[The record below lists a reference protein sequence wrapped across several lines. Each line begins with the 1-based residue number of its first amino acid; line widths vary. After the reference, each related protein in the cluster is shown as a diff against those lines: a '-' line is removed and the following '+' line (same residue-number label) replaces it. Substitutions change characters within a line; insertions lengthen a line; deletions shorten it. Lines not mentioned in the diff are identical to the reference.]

1 LMFTLLYL
9 HTSKL
14 VPMSV
19 VPINLQAGISSF
31 VMLSI
36 PFFILAGY
44 VMTEGGLSRRLT
56 EFVITIVGRFR
67 GGMLQVIVVCM
78 YIMSGISG
86 SKVADVAA
94 VGTTMKT
101 VMHKERY
108 DPGETA
114 AVLASGAI
122 MGETVPPSIAML
134 VLASVTSLSI
144 GTMFAAGLLP
154 AAVMALCLMVLIYFR
169 SKHRA
174 GTTTRHTPR
183 EIARAG
189 LSAIPALV
197 APIILIGGIVSG
209 IATPT
214 EVSSTAVIY
223 ALLLSALFYRSL
235 TPQRLWRVMART
247 AAQAGM
253 VLFITS
259 TASTLSWSLTLAKV
273 PQRIAGLFT
282 VLHGSAWLF
291 MLATIVTLVLMGA
304 LLEGLPALL
313 IFGPLLL
320 PMVATFGIDP
330 IQYGMVIIIAMGVG
344 AFSPPIGVGMFVTCS
359 IAGTTMENAARHM
372 GPYLIVLVIGL
383 LLVAFI
389 PWFSLIVPRLLHMV

>member
-1 LMFTLLYL
+1 
-9 HTSKL
+9 
-14 VPMSV
+14 
-19 VPINLQAGISSF
+19 
-31 VMLSI
+31 MLSI

-56 EFVITIVGRFR
+56 EFVITLVGRFR

-78 YIMSGISG
+78 YIVSGISG
-86 SKVADVAA
+86 SKIADVAA
-94 VGTTMKT
+94 VGTTMKDT
-101 VMHKERY
+101 MRKEGY
-108 DPGETA
+108 DAGETA

-144 GTMFAAGLLP
+144 GTLFVAGLLP
-154 AAVMALCLMVLIYFR
+154 AAVMAVCLMALIYAR
-169 SKHRA
+169 SGARA
-174 GTTTRHTPR
+174 GSTRKAPLT
-183 EIARAG
+183 EIRRAG

-197 APIILIGGIVSG
+197 APLILIGGIVSG

-214 EVSSTAVIY
+214 EVSSTAVVY
-223 ALLLSALFYRSL
+223 ALVLAVFFYRALSMR
-235 TPQRLWRVMART
+235 QFWRVLANT

-259 TASTLSWSLTLAKV
+259 TASTFSWSLTLAKM
-273 PQRIAGLFT
+273 PQSIAALFS
-282 VLHGSAWLF
+282 VLHGSAWMF
-291 MLATIVTLVLMGA
+291 MLATIVTLVVMGA

-320 PMVATFGIDP
+320 PLAPAFGINP
-330 IQYGMVIIIAMGVG
+330 LQYGIVLIIAMGLG

-359 IAGTTMENAARHM
+359 ICDTSMENAARHM
-372 GPYLIVLVIGL
+372 VPYLVVLAIGL
-383 LLVAFI
+383 LLVAFV
-389 PWFSLIVPRLLHMV
+389 PWFSLVAPRLVGML